1 MQDDRDLSQDQSEK
15 LVEKQIYDGFPN
27 AKDAE
32 TPDIATLAS
41 DSTANDP
48 TLNDAE
54 TPDGSTTAEPIPD
67 KEPTLDENSTP
78 LISKFGLKPI
88 VIANS
93 PQEP

>member
-1 MQDDRDLSQDQSEK
+1 MSAT
-15 LVEKQIYDGFPN
+15 VTAPN
-27 AKDAE
+27 ANDE
-32 TPDIATLAS
+32 DTPDIDTLAS
-41 DSTANDP
+41 DSTTNDP

-54 TPDGSTTAEPIPD
+54 TPDGSTTAEPIHD
-67 KEPTLDENSTP
+67 KEPALAENSTP